1 MISSK
6 DSIIR
11 NIASFHIFN
20 FISRIGFSIFSSL
33 DYIIYLCYVF
43 INFQNSMTYQN
54 MLFISIGEF
63 AIIIFICGL
72 VTIIFELPLRMFIKY
87 LQKLNNTNSIED
99 VLGSSFLSA
108 TKDRDD

>member
-1 MISSK
+1 MS
-6 DSIIR
+6 
-11 NIASFHIFN
+11 AF
-20 FISRIGFSIFSSL
+20 
-33 DYIIYLCYVF
+33 
-43 INFQNSMTYQN
+43 
-54 MLFISIGEF
+54 F

-99 VLGSSFLSA
+99 VLDSSFLAA